1 MMTEEI
7 AASPFSGQE
16 WDAAVARFM
25 GSRVTRANL
34 DRILG
39 PVKGELSCLQNG
51 HGEEAN
57 RYLRGLVYQDYVTAK
72 AAGVILA
79 GYGVSHAI
87 DLVDALKRT
96 EEDIMQS
103 IYCGARVS

>member
-39 PVKGELSCLQNG
+39 PVKGELV
-51 HGEEAN
+51 
-57 RYLRGLVYQDYVTAK
+57 R
-72 AAGVILA
+72 
-79 GYGVSHAI
+79 
-87 DLVDALKRT
+87 
-96 EEDIMQS
+96 
-103 IYCGARVS
+103 RVSQDTHLSINPLIGTIDDILNPRIVEMSSPELVQRGSE